1 MSTLS
6 QRPADPIVGERH
18 YHDSAFDH
26 VTGRALYTD
35 DLGGRLTGLLH
46 AYPVQSTT
54 AHATLKSLDASAAY
68 DVPGVVRVLTAD
80 DIPGVNDQG
89 AKQDEPMLPAD
100 EIMFYGQAVAWVLAD
115 DLEAAKEGAAK
126 VVVEVEELPSL
137 ITNRG
142 RKFSRYPTCHR

>member
-18 YHDSAFDH
+18 YHESAFDH

-54 AHATLKSLDASAAY
+54 AHAALKSLDAAAAY

-80 DIPGVNDQG
+80 DIPGVNDHG
-89 AKQDEPMLPAD
+89 AEQDEAKDPV
-100 EIMFYGQAVAWVLAD
+100 EHNVVYVTAV
-115 DLEAAKEGAAK
+115 
-126 VVVEVEELPSL
+126 
-137 ITNRG
+137 
-142 RKFSRYPTCHR
+142 